1 MCFWKSEKSKV
12 LRAKRDIVVY
22 KIGNKANKNAFV
34 PYFIGSFKY
43 LTGIKCQTSPEF
55 GNNLII
61 EGYHGYINIVITSFA
76 IPVSVAIQKNTK
88 DKPVI
93 SLYPSIY
100 EPLYLGKFI
109 VPKGAIYCVN
119 ELNEIIS
126 NEMIYTGQYSSVW
139 EALDTNL
146 KELWKEKQVKYF
158 NMKERPIK
166 WQRVSDV
173 MAVLLT
179 EVLSV
184 VQLENLQV
192 VVILLEEKIVLTQ
205 YLKK

>member
-1 MCFWKSEKSKV
+1 MCFWKSKQSKV

-22 KIGNKANKNAFV
+22 KIGNEANKNDFV
-34 PYFIGSFKY
+34 PYFIDRFKY
-43 LTGIKCQTSPEF
+43 LTGIKYQTFPDF
-55 GNNLII
+55 GSNFII

-76 IPVSVAIQKNTK
+76 IPVSVTIQKNTK

-93 SLYPSIY
+93 SIYPSIH

-139 EALDTNL
+139 KVLDTNL
-146 KELWKEKQVKYF
+146 KELWKEK
-158 NMKERPIK
+158 
-166 WQRVSDV
+166 
-173 MAVLLT
+173 
-179 EVLSV
+179 
-184 VQLENLQV
+184 
-192 VVILLEEKIVLTQ
+192 
-205 YLKK
+205 

>member
-1 MCFWKSEKSKV
+1 MCFWKSKQSKV

-22 KIGNKANKNAFV
+22 KIGNEANKNAFV
-34 PYFIGSFKY
+34 PYFVGSFKY
-43 LTGIKCQTSPEF
+43 LTGTKCQTSPDF
-55 GNNLII
+55 GSNLMIV
-61 EGYHGYINIVITSFA
+61 GYHGYINIIITSSSV
-76 IPVSVAIQKNTK
+76 PVSVTIQKNTK

-93 SLYPSIY
+93 SIYSSNY

-146 KELWKEKQVKYF
+146 KEFF
-158 NMKERPIK
+158 NSI
-166 WQRVSDV
+166 
-173 MAVLLT
+173 
-179 EVLSV
+179 
-184 VQLENLQV
+184 
-192 VVILLEEKIVLTQ
+192 
-205 YLKK
+205 

>member
-34 PYFIGSFKY
+34 PYFISSFKY
-43 LTGIKCQTSPEF
+43 LTGIKCQTSPDF
-55 GNNLII
+55 KSNIMI
-61 EGYHGYINIVITSFA
+61 VGYHGYINIMITGSA

-93 SLYPSIY
+93 SLYPSIHK
-100 EPLYLGKFI
+100 PLYLGKFI

-119 ELNEIIS
+119 ELNEIVS

-146 KELWKEKQVKYF
+146 KELWKEK
-158 NMKERPIK
+158 
-166 WQRVSDV
+166 
-173 MAVLLT
+173 
-179 EVLSV
+179 
-184 VQLENLQV
+184 
-192 VVILLEEKIVLTQ
+192 
-205 YLKK
+205 

>member
-55 GNNLII
+55 GSNLII

-88 DKPVI
+88 DKPLI
-93 SLYPSIY
+93 SIYPSNY
-100 EPLYLGKFI
+100 KSLYLGKFI

-139 EALDTNL
+139 KALDINL
-146 KELWKEKQVKYF
+146 KELWKEK
-158 NMKERPIK
+158 
-166 WQRVSDV
+166 
-173 MAVLLT
+173 
-179 EVLSV
+179 
-184 VQLENLQV
+184 
-192 VVILLEEKIVLTQ
+192 
-205 YLKK
+205 